1 MTLILE
7 VLDNERRLQLS
18 WNLYIIIAIDTEDI
32 LYNITWTLYVNTE
45 SGNGDVKSLGIL
57 LVDLDIERGED

>member
-18 WNLYIIIAIDTEDI
+18 WNLYIIIAIDTENI
-32 LYNITWTLYVNTE
+32 LYNIAWALYVNTE
-45 SGNGDVKSLGIL
+45 SRNCDVKSFSIL
-57 LVDLDIERGED
+57 LVDLDIERSED

>member
-18 WNLYIIIAIDTEDI
+18 RNLYIIIAIDTENI
-32 LYNITWTLYVNTE
+32 LYNIAWALYVNTE
-45 SGNGDVKSLGIL
+45 SRNCDVKSFSIL
-57 LVDLDIERGED
+57 LVDLDVERSED